1 MTERDK
7 RQKFEEL
14 AEKRVNKVIKDLRL
28 IGNLSNRNN
37 YSFDDGDVRK
47 IMKALDDELK
57 ALKVRF
63 TQARPSE
70 KDFKL

>member
-1 MTERDK
+1 MVERDK
-7 RQKFEEL
+7 RQKFQEI

-47 IMKALDDELK
+47 IMKALDDEMK
-57 ALKVRF
+57 ALKSRF
-63 TQARPSE
+63 IPARPL
-70 KDFKL
+70 DQNFKL

>member
-1 MTERDK
+1 MVERDK

-37 YSFDDGDVRK
+37 YSFEDGDVRK
-47 IMKALDDELK
+47 IMKALEDEMK
-57 ALKVRF
+57 ALKGRF
-63 TQARPSE
+63 AKVRPSDD
-70 KDFKL
+70 DFKL

>member
-14 AEKRVNKVIKDLRL
+14 AEKRVNKAIKDLRL
-28 IGNLSNRNN
+28 IGNLSNKNN

-47 IMKALDDELK
+47 ILKALDEEMKALK
-57 ALKVRF
+57 GRF
-63 TQARPSE
+63 AQKRSSE
-70 KDFKL
+70 SDFKL